1 MHDALVRGVRAG
13 GDDRTAWVAVH
24 RAATLVLAYLFP
36 EEAAERFEALGL
48 GAADAVAGPDPARAT
63 ALWAVGA
70 DVARAAAVRA
80 RTDGSDRVWPLS
92 SRPSPAPG
100 RWRPTP
106 PVEAFNPLEPLAG
119 EWKPWVLSDGGE
131 ITPPPPVPHDSPRFW
146 QELDEVRRVASRL
159 TPAQKAVAE
168 AWNLDRGTM
177 TPAGVWNLKAAD
189 LAEQA
194 GLDGPETVRAFAA
207 LNVAM
212 ADAMIACWHAKYKWW
227 TVRPISVIRE
237 RDDPRFLS
245 YLLTPAFPSYPSGHA
260 SISGAAE
267 VVLARFF
274 PAKADWLRAQ
284 AAEAAESRLL
294 GGIHYRSDND
304 EGLELGHAVGR
315 RVVQRVFGS
324 NSHGP

>member
-1 MHDALVRGVRAG
+1 
-13 GDDRTAWVAVH
+13 
-24 RAATLVLAYLFP
+24 
-36 EEAAERFEALGL
+36 
-48 GAADAVAGPDPARAT
+48 
-63 ALWAVGA
+63 
-70 DVARAAAVRA
+70 
-80 RTDGSDRVWPLS
+80 
-92 SRPSPAPG
+92 
-100 RWRPTP
+100 
-106 PVEAFNPLEPLAG
+106 
-119 EWKPWVLSDGGE
+119 
-131 ITPPPPVPHDSPRFW
+131 
-146 QELDEVRRVASRL
+146 VASRL
-159 TPAQKAVAE
+159 TPAQKAVTE

-194 GLDGPETVRAFAA
+194 GLAGPETVRAFAA

-227 TVRPISVIRE
+227 TIRPISVIRE

-304 EGLELGHAVGR
+304 EGLELGRAVGR
-315 RVVQRVFGS
+315 RVVQRFFEPAS
-324 NSHGP
+324 DGPDTPVVP